1 MFPLVNITIPSYVFF
16 STLGA
21 ISAIIL
27 LFFRMER
34 FDITFKQLLLYMFV
48 SVITLLIGS
57 RLLFFLTMIPEII
70 RDFSVNKMLYYMF
83 NGGIVFYG
91 GLLGMLFGIWLCTKI
106 KHDDKGKLFNF
117 VAPAIP
123 LFHFWGRIGCFFGGC
138 CYGVENSWGF
148 SMAASPEVIRFPV
161 QLFESFFNLL
171 IFISLMIISEKF
183 KSQRL
188 IIIYLIEYSCCRFV
202 LEFFRGDS
210 VRGIWGVLSTSQ
222 IISLIILFFCII
234 HIIKFT
240 KRKKPI
246 G

>member
-27 LFFRMER
+27 LFFRTER

-48 SVITLLIGS
+48 SGITLLIGS

-70 RDFSVNKMLYYMF
+70 RDFSVSKMLYYMF

-91 GLLGMLFGIWLCTKI
+91 GLLGMLFGIWLCAKI

-123 LFHFWGRIGCFFGGC
+123 LFHFWGRIGCFF
-138 CYGVENSWGF
+138 F
-148 SMAASPEVIRFPV
+148 
-161 QLFESFFNLL
+161 
-171 IFISLMIISEKF
+171 
-183 KSQRL
+183 
-188 IIIYLIEYSCCRFV
+188 
-202 LEFFRGDS
+202 
-210 VRGIWGVLSTSQ
+210 
-222 IISLIILFFCII
+222 
-234 HIIKFT
+234 
-240 KRKKPI
+240 
-246 G
+246 